1 MINNLTRNICNTIL
15 LFCIVLSTGI
25 AQNKAF
31 KNIGT
36 QDGLPSATIYEII
49 QDKRGYIWL
58 GTDNGLAIYDG
69 SKFETFTKKNGIA
82 GNIIRSVFEDKS
94 GKIWIGTN
102 EGISVYDGYRFTNL
116 TKKDGIFGKTV
127 LCIFQDSNNR
137 IWAGTDDGGINI
149 ISTNQKDKYV
159 IRHVVSNQ
167 EEGNKPVFDLFE
179 NTNHEVWAFTLGAGI
194 IIITEED
201 HKFITNPFK
210 SDFLPSEN
218 LLCCVKKNNHL
229 IIGTADAGAFEL
241 DIFNKKIGKRYSTQN
256 ILSSN
261 YIFDIE
267 VTKSG
272 SIWFGSADQ
281 GITRLWPNNVTSF
294 YKTKQGLTGNIV
306 TSMFEDEEQN
316 LWIGTSANGLSIL
329 SSDCFDHFNK
339 DDGLKENVIQAI
351 KQDANGNF
359 WMASSGGGLQKF
371 IQDKQEL
378 KIHSYT
384 TKNGFPDDLTTCI
397 ALGNKNNNNL
407 WIGTNSNGL
416 IKFDGKLSTK
426 FTESDGL
433 ISNKIYSVFVDS
445 KGLVWSGT
453 AAGIVFY
460 DGLKFQ
466 NLSTKALEMKDDGV
480 KAIIEDKKGNI
491 WFGTSGGLVKYHDSI
506 IRTFDEVEGLK
517 DINVNAI
524 AVDDLDNVWIATNGG
539 ALYKYNASKA
549 DSSSI
554 SFIANFNNLGVNS
567 LKSIALM
574 SNNQLFLGSDKGM
587 IKVLIGKEDKIITKK
602 LYDKNNGFVWEQCSE
617 GAIFIDKNKNIWIG
631 TYTGLTKYSST
642 LDLQKKIKPKVHI
655 TSIQLFFKDIDWH
668 EKTDDIS
675 QWFQLPSHLELPYN
689 ENHLTFNF
697 KGIAFENPNK
707 IRYSYILLG
716 QDKVW
721 SPYSKTSNINFSALT
736 PGSYVFKV
744 TAIDMNGINSDPALF
759 SFKILPPWYQ
769 TKLFYFTA
777 ALVLIA
783 LIYFYIKLR
792 EQKLKQEKKILE
804 KIVVERT
811 QEIVQQKEEIDEQN
825 KEIIASITYAKGLQ
839 DAILPPMQ
847 RFKNTLPESFIIF
860 KPKDIVAGD
869 FYWMETVQ
877 LADERMPKIRQ
888 QLVDENKFKNNQ
900 LILFAACDCTGHGV
914 PGAMVSMVCNN
925 ALNRAV
931 KEFELIE
938 PGLILD
944 KVREF
949 VIETFANS
957 EKERKDGM
965 DISLCLFDK
974 NKMEL
979 KWAGAFNPLWIVR
992 KDAKELEEIKANK
1005 QPIGNS
1011 EFYTP
1016 FITHTIKVE
1025 HGDAIYIFTDGFQ
1038 DQFGGENGRKYMVGK
1053 LKKLFLS
1060 VSNKSM
1066 NEQFSYIESEFENW
1080 KKDRDQVD
1088 DVCVIGIRF

>member
-1 MINNLTRNICNTIL
+1 MNYFTRHICNTIIF
-15 LFCIVLSTGI
+15 FCIVLSTGI

-58 GTDNGLAIYDG
+58 GTDNGLAIFDG
-69 SKFETFTKKNGIA
+69 SKFETFTKKKGIA
-82 GNIIRSVFEDKS
+82 GNIIRTIFEDKS
-94 GKIWIGTN
+94 GLIWIGTN
-102 EGISVYDGYRFTNL
+102 EGISIYDGYRFTNL

-159 IRHVVSNQ
+159 IRHVVSNH
-167 EEGNKPVFDLFE
+167 EDGNKPVFDLFE

-194 IIITEED
+194 CIITEED
-201 HKFITNPFK
+201 HKFNSNPFK
-210 SDFLPSEN
+210 SDYLPSEN
-218 LLCCVKKNNHL
+218 LLCYVRKNNHL
-229 IIGTADAGAFEL
+229 IIGTADAGAFEF
-241 DIFNKKIGKRYSTQN
+241 DIFNKKLGKRYSTQN

-267 VTKSG
+267 VSKSG

-281 GITRLWPNNVTSF
+281 GITRLWPNNATSI

-306 TSMFEDEEQN
+306 TSLFEDEEQN

-329 SSDCFDHFNK
+329 SRDCFDHFNK
-339 DDGLKENVIQAI
+339 DDGLNENVIQAI
-351 KQDANGNF
+351 RQDANGIF

-378 KIHSYT
+378 KIQSYT
-384 TKNGFPDDLTTCI
+384 TKNGFPEDLTTCI
-397 ALGNKNNNNL
+397 ALGNKNNNNV

-416 IKFDGKLSTK
+416 IKFDGKRSTK
-426 FTESDGL
+426 FTENDGL
-433 ISNKIYSVFVDS
+433 ISNKIFSVFVDS
-445 KGLVWSGT
+445 KGLVWCGT

-466 NLSTKALEMKDDGV
+466 NVSTKSLEMKDDGV
-480 KAIIEDKKGNI
+480 KTIIEDKKGNI
-491 WFGTSGGLVKYHDSI
+491 WFGTSGGLVRYHDSI
-506 IRTFDEVEGLK
+506 MRTFDELEGLK
-517 DINVNAI
+517 DMNVNAI
-524 AVDDLDNVWIATNGG
+524 AVDGLDNVWIATNGG
-539 ALYKYNASKA
+539 TLYKYNASKA
-549 DSSSI
+549 DSNSI
-554 SFIANFNNLGVNS
+554 SFITNFNNLGVNA
-567 LKSIALM
+567 LKSIALI

-587 IKVLIGKEDKIITKK
+587 LKVLLGKDDKPIAQK
-602 LYDKNNGFVWEQCSE
+602 LFDKNNGFIGEQCGE
-617 GAIFIDKNKNIWIG
+617 GAICIDKYNNIWIG
-631 TYTGLTKYSST
+631 TYNGLTKYSSA
-642 LDLQKKIKPKVHI
+642 LDLEKKVKPKVHI
-655 TSIQLFFKDIDWH
+655 TSIQLFFKEINWQ
-668 EKTDDIS
+668 EKTRNVS
-675 QWFQLPSHLELPYN
+675 QWFQLPMQLELPYN

-697 KGIAFENPNK
+697 KGISFENPSK
-707 IRYSYILLG
+707 ISYSYILLG

-721 SPYSKTSNINFSALT
+721 SPFSKTNYINFSALA
-736 PGSYVFKV
+736 PGSYIFKV
-744 TAIDMNGINSDPALF
+744 IAADVNGIQSNPVIF
-759 SFKILPPWYQ
+759 SFKIQPPWYQ
-769 TKLFYFTA
+769 TKLFYFSIA
-777 ALVLIA
+777 ILLISF
-783 LIYFYIKLR
+783 IYFYIKLR
-792 EQKLKQEKKILE
+792 EHKLKQEKRVLE
-804 KIVVERT
+804 KIVIERT
-811 QEIVQQKEEIDEQN
+811 QEIVNQKEEIDEQN

-839 DAILPPMQ
+839 DAILPPIHQ
-847 RFKNTLPESFIIF
+847 FKSVLPESFILF

-869 FYWMETVQ
+869 FYWMQTIQ
-877 LADERMPKIRQ
+877 L
-888 QLVDENKFKNNQ
+888 ENDSNYNFNRNEI
-900 LILFAACDCTGHGV
+900 ILFAAADCTGHGV

-965 DISLCLFDK
+965 DISLCSYDK
-974 NKMEL
+974 CNMEL
-979 KWAGAFNPLWIVR
+979 KWAGAYNPLWIVR
-992 KDAKELEEIKANK
+992 KDANIIEEIKANK

-1011 EFYTP
+1011 DYCMP
-1016 FITHTIKVE
+1016 FITHTLKVE
-1025 HGDAIYIFTDGFQ
+1025 KGDVIYLFTDGFQ

-1053 LKKLFLS
+1053 LKNLFLS
-1060 VSNKSM
+1060 VAKIAM
-1066 NEQFSYIESEFENW
+1066 NEQFSLIDLEFENW
-1080 KKDRDQVD
+1080 KKEREQVD